1 MKQCHKTITHYCLE
15 NATHTPGYI
24 LTRDCRTW
32 QTGTSNPSTRNLLI
46 ALLLLGSTVGA
57 KLPATSKLSS
67 DLYKWWSPTGDPAS
81 NGEGDGRA
89 TASWMVEVTGAL
101 EEVSAD
107 TITAVLG
114 VTMEGPIN
122 PTLGV
127 VVSGGRWTLSSTKTC
142 LLRSQLQSP
151 LTVSSDFWFPST
163 TFLPDPPPPQKAAVL
178 VFKVPI
184 GTARSTNRKNSLWHS
199 NPTGYILSYRKN
211 KREPTKRKSQGK
223 TNHPVPQLGCTWKSL
238 SQWAWLTSIESP
250 AGANHHYS

>member
-1 MKQCHKTITHYCLE
+1 MVVTNRRPSQQWRRWRESNSILNGRGHRGSRGSHCGHY
-15 NATHTPGYI
+15 HS
-24 LTRDCRTW
+24 RVR
-32 QTGTSNPSTRNLLI
+32 
-46 ALLLLGSTVGA
+46 
-57 KLPATSKLSS
+57 
-67 DLYKWWSPTGDPAS
+67 
-81 NGEGDGRA
+81 
-89 TASWMVEVTGAL
+89 
-101 EEVSAD
+101 
-107 TITAVLG
+107 

-142 LLRSQLQSP
+142 LLRSQLPSP

-163 TFLPDPPPPQKAAVL
+163 TFLPHPPPPQKAAVL

-250 AGANHHYS
+250 AGANHHYSLNNPFSQDMARTWWIKRRPRKGGQTTRGWSDGWLRGWTKLADMN